1 MRVLPYGP
9 RAVLVEFDT
18 LDEVV
23 SAADVWRRYPLS
35 GLIEV
40 VPAARTVLMV
50 HDGTL
55 DPASISLVD
64 ATHGDE
70 EFSSHPPAAATPS
83 TSEVVIPVR
92 YDGADLAEVAAACD
106 LSIDEVVRLHGAARY
121 TVAFCGFMPGFAY
134 LVGLPPELR
143 RPRRATPR
151 SRVPAG
157 SVAIADEY
165 CGIYPQASP
174 GGWHLL
180 GSTDVRL
187 WNDACQP
194 PALLSP
200 GTRVRFVNR

>member
-18 LDEVV
+18 LDEVL
-23 SAADVWRRYPLS
+23 SAADVWRRNPLS
-35 GLIEV
+35 GQIEV

-55 DPASISLVD
+55 DHASLSIVD
-64 ATHGDE
+64 TTHGDDE
-70 EFSSHPPAAATPS
+70 SASRSPAAATPS
-83 TSEVVIPVR
+83 PSEVVIPVR

-106 LSIDEVVRLHGAARY
+106 LSIDEVVRRHGAARY

-180 GSTDVRL
+180 GSTGVSL
-187 WNDACQP
+187 WDDASEP

-200 GTRVRFVNR
+200 GMRVRFVSR

>member
-18 LDEVV
+18 LDEVL
-23 SAADVWRRYPLS
+23 SAADVWRRNPLS

-40 VPAARTVLMV
+40 VPAARTVLLV
-50 HDGTL
+50 HDGAL
-55 DPASISLVD
+55 DHASVSLVG

-70 EFSSHPPAAATPS
+70 EFSSRSPAVATPS

-92 YDGADLAEVAAACD
+92 YDGLDLADVAAASD
-106 LSIDEVVRLHGAARY
+106 LSVDEVVRRHGAARY

-143 RPRRATPR
+143 LPRRATPR

-180 GSTDVRL
+180 GSTGVSL
-187 WNDACQP
+187 WDDASEP

-200 GTRVRFVNR
+200 GMRVRFVSR